1 MGGGVQGRGEA
12 VDDRRGGAAGG
23 RFDLLYAKRNPDKN
37 VLGLDIR
44 ETARRARVV
53 RGERRR
59 GVVDNVHFATCNA
72 TVSIGEWIKSYHE
85 TSGATVD
92 LVTIL
97 HPDPHFKTK
106 HKKRRIVQATMVR
119 QLAREMRPGA
129 RVYLQSDV
137 EELTEDM
144 REKFERFFRRVLRFG
159 P

>member
-1 MGGGVQGRGEA
+1 M
-12 VDDRRGGAAGG
+12 
-23 RFDLLYAKRNPDKN
+23 
-37 VLGLDIR
+37 
-44 ETARRARVV
+44 
-53 RGERRR
+53 
-59 GVVDNVHFATCNA
+59 VDNVHFATCNA

-137 EELTEDM
+137 EELTRGHA
-144 REKFERFFRRVLRFG
+144 REIRALFPTGASIWTMSCYDVDDVRAEGDSGGQRTSG
-159 P
+159 